1 MFVLNWVTINMIHKI
16 YSIFFNLIIIV
27 TNVERNIE
35 SHIILPFFSFFSFQI
50 LVKFTLVI
58 SFAMA
63 GKNSKTVNHK
73 EKKRKEKTNLQKIEP
88 EKLLEPLIVY
98 VFNLKKKKGGCRVK
112 LNVFNL
118 KKNRR

>member
-73 EKKRKEKTNLQKIEP
+73 EKKRKEKK
-88 EKLLEPLIVY
+88 
-98 VFNLKKKKGGCRVK
+98 
-112 LNVFNL
+112 
-118 KKNRR
+118 RRTCKR

>member
-1 MFVLNWVTINMIHKI
+1 
-16 YSIFFNLIIIV
+16 
-27 TNVERNIE
+27 
-35 SHIILPFFSFFSFQI
+35 
-50 LVKFTLVI
+50 
-58 SFAMA
+58 MA